1 MLAQVV
7 DTWRAA
13 GFAEIVV
20 VLGYGAQALR
30 KTIQERF
37 LRVEES
43 RAFAG
48 ARETDTAGG
57 DLRPAA
63 PPPPAGAPPPPR
75 ATEPD
80 EPVTADGHAE
90 DDPGPVD
97 PEAAR

>member
-1 MLAQVV
+1 MRVCGVLLAAGASSRFGSPKMLAPVPPDGRPMLAQVV

-48 ARETDTAGG
+48 ARET
-57 DLRPAA
+57 
-63 PPPPAGAPPPPR
+63 
-75 ATEPD
+75 
-80 EPVTADGHAE
+80 
-90 DDPGPVD
+90 
-97 PEAAR
+97 